1 MENTSLPHKLLD
13 ETIGISIKIISDEFS
28 EVSTNTYHKV
38 VFQIKEEEPD
48 LYAIGVLF
56 TLSLMSFT
64 FSAPRGYS
72 ENFFIPDEQWNLEY
86 FLQGLEF
93 KNRCL
98 CFSSDYVSGRLM
110 KTDIIF
116 EAGGRIT
123 LSTRNRGRGADRW
136 LEHLQGKKHIRA
148 I

>member
-13 ETIGISIKIISDEFS
+13 ATIGISVEIISDEFN
-28 EVSTNTYHKV
+28 EISTNTYHKV
-38 VFQIKEEEPD
+38 VFQIKEDESD
-48 LYAIGVLF
+48 IYAIGVLF

-72 ENFFIPDEQWNLEY
+72 ENFFIPDEKWNFEY

-93 KNRCL
+93 KDRCL
-98 CFSSDYVSGRLM
+98 CFSSDYVSGRMM

-116 EAGGRIT
+116 EAGGRVT
-123 LSTRNRGRGADRW
+123 LATRNRGRGADRW
-136 LEHLQGKKHIRA
+136 LAHLQGKKHIRA

>member
-13 ETIGISIKIISDEFS
+13 ATIGISVEIISDEFN

-38 VFQIKEEEPD
+38 VFQIKEDESD
-48 LYAIGVLF
+48 IYAIGVLF

-72 ENFFIPDEQWNLEY
+72 ENFFIPDEKWNFEY

-93 KNRCL
+93 KDRCL
-98 CFSSDYVSGRLM
+98 CFSSDYVSGRMM

-116 EAGGRIT
+116 EAGGRVT
-123 LSTRNRGRGADRW
+123 LATRNRGRGADRW
-136 LEHLQGKKHIRA
+136 LAHLQGKKHIRA